1 MVRAV
6 TPIPFVKA
14 RFFDRCGKPLTGG
27 KVYTYEANTTTAK
40 TTYKDPYGLTPNTNP
55 IILDAAGEADIY
67 LDGTYRIRITDRNDV
82 LVNDVEKIG
91 SWFSDNLQDTLD
103 NISGAMDDALK
114 PILQNLDEAINA
126 AAAAGAGANGWTT
139 DLVEENGLTQ
149 KQINAAQKQIN
160 AAQKAKNSE
169 FVSVKDFGAKGD
181 GVANDTQAFK
191 DAAAAGETIFIPA
204 GDYIVNDSID
214 FGEKMHVTFD
224 PNAKV
229 IANGSYSKN
238 AVFVAK
244 GNAQQTAK
252 LSANAAKGALSI
264 MLTNTTGLQSGDL
277 LCIFNPTNG
286 SWSKFRDN
294 YKAGEFVLV
303 SSVSSNTVNLIKPL
317 FDSYNIGD
325 VDIYKITPCSVNL
338 NNPSIES
345 NGAALGLIKAEY
357 ALNPVVNNPKLSNS
371 NNNCLAFIRS
381 VNGNINGNDI
391 RNYGNGGDD
400 YGLVFGNSQGFTVTG
415 GNYYARRH
423 ATASGGDADVC
434 CVPCRDIKYIG
445 CDISNDIN
453 SAVYSADMHGNAE
466 FVRYINCN
474 IKNGATLQGANNDLI
489 NNHIYGGI
497 LGGSAIYTA
506 EILGGKF
513 DIKGNTF
520 ECFKDPSDTNRGV
533 VDFGGNTLAISDK
546 TTRDVTI
553 NFKGNTVNS
562 DKFSA
567 ITNIITVR
575 NRGTD
580 KKININSQNN
590 TLNVNALNTVVYIDK
605 ISGNADTDYLI
616 SDNNTSNV
624 VGAFS
629 IICGADYLAL
639 NKLRCQ
645 ATVWVDTVTI
655 NTTMTAV
662 TGIAKTFTW
671 RFPKNPCIFTNN
683 GDNGYVGTKVPITKA
698 ISVTGQKATL
708 WLSNSDASNFAA
720 NTTVRLYGRAEI
732 CEV

>member
-1 MVRAV
+1 MA
-6 TPIPFVKA
+6 
-14 RFFDRCGKPLTGG
+14 
-27 KVYTYEANTTTAK
+27 Y
-40 TTYKDPYGLTPNTNP
+40 
-55 IILDAAGEADIY
+55 
-67 LDGTYRIRITDRNDV
+67 NDV
-82 LVNDVEKIG
+82 VQSIANAIKDAL
-91 SWFSDNLQDTLD
+91 TLD
-103 NISGAMDDALK
+103 DVVNGEPNKQAQSRLGRLIYTLATINHRVDVATTQANQKLND
-114 PILQNLDEAINA
+114 LDNAINTAA
-126 AAAAGAGANGWTT
+126 AAAAGANGW
-139 DLVEENGLTQ
+139 DDMLIALPNGRNQ
-149 KQINAAQKQIN
+149 RD
-160 AAQKAKNSE
+160 KNNDV
-169 FVSVKDFGAKGD
+169 VSVKDFGAKGD
-181 GVANDTQAFK
+181 GVADDTTAFEN
-191 DAAAAGETIFIPA
+191 AAASGKALNVPDGT
-204 GDYIVNDSID
+204 YIVNDSID
-214 FGEKMHVTFD
+214 FGEKIHVAFD

-229 IANGSYSKN
+229 IANGSYSKE

-303 SSVSSNTVNLIKPL
+303 SSVSGSTVNLIKPL

-338 NNPSIES
+338 NNPNIES

-453 SAVYSADMHGNAE
+453 SGVFSADMHGNAE
-466 FVRYINCN
+466 FVRYVNCN

-533 VDFGGNTLAISDK
+533 VDFGGDTASIDNM
-546 TTRDVTI
+546 TTRDTLI
-553 NFKGNTVNS
+553 NFDNNTVNS

-590 TLNVNALNTVVYIDK
+590 TLNVNALNAMLFIDK
-605 ISGNADTDYLI
+605 ISGTADSDFI
-616 SDNNTSNV
+616 IVDNNQCNKS
-624 VGAFS
+624 GMYS
-629 IICGADYLAL
+629 IYPDADYTAL
-639 NKLRCQ
+639 SKLRCQ
-645 ATVWVDTVTI
+645 STVWSNTVSVTTASSSMLTGEKTFAWRFPRNPMVTVTHTGGVNFDSYSTNAKPI
-655 NTTMTAV
+655 NV
-662 TGIAKTFTW
+662 TNQKADIYLNSGDPAKTFPVNAT
-671 RFPKNPCIFTNN
+671 
-683 GDNGYVGTKVPITKA
+683 
-698 ISVTGQKATL
+698 VTV
-708 WLSNSDASNFAA
+708 N
-720 NTTVRLYGRAEI
+720 GRAEI
-732 CEV
+732 REV